1 MSAAPTTT
9 GPYQD
14 DSDDEIDLAALL
26 GTLLDHRWLIIAV
39 TAVGFVLSVIYALV
53 ATPVYQATA
62 MVQVESSAPTLP
74 GLTAVTQAL
83 TDSAPQAVTEIALL
97 TSRSVIGKAVQDLKL
112 DVQIEPVRF
121 PVIGELMSRRFQP
134 TRPGDVASPWLG
146 LNAYGWGGEN
156 LDVAQLTVTDALV
169 GKPLTLVAGNA
180 GAYQLDDENGTRLL
194 SGKVGEIATGGGVS
208 LQIKSMAANQGMR
221 FEVTQLAR
229 LQIISAVQNNLTAT
243 EKAKDS
249 GILQL
254 GYQLADPDMATA
266 TLEAITRQYTK
277 QNVERN
283 SAEAASSLKFVNA
296 QLPNVRRDLVKAEH
310 ALAQYQEKAHT
321 VDITLDAQSLLDQVV
336 AIDTNISQL
345 KMQQAEV
352 SRRFTARHPAYK
364 ALMSQ
369 LGELESRKREVNDRI
384 GVLPQT
390 QQELLGL
397 TREVQVSTLTYTNM
411 LNQAQQLDIARAG
424 TVGNARVVD
433 KSVVD
438 VTQPIKPKRALI
450 VIIGTFLA
458 GFLAVGWVFLRQM
471 LNRGIEDV
479 KDIEQVGL
487 PIYASIPMSDFQ
499 RGHQKIGRK
508 LRSGNGARI
517 DKPHLLALD
526 APNDL
531 AIEAMRSLRTAL
543 HFARMDAR
551 NNILMVCG
559 ASPGAGKTFVSTN
572 LAAVIAQGGQRV
584 LLIDGDLRRSTMHK
598 LLGQDPHN
606 GLSDLL
612 IGRTDVRSATRATGV
627 DGLHF
632 IPRGE
637 APPNPSELL
646 MRPDLGVLLKM
657 ASQNYDMVIIDTPPI
672 LAVTD
677 AAIIGRHAATSIM
690 VVRFG
695 LNPPKEL
702 AMAMQRF
709 EQNGIDLKGAVFNAV
724 ERRHDTNYA
733 YGYEYKATDK

>member
-1 MSAAPTTT
+1 MSAAPTTP

-14 DSDDEIDLAALL
+14 RSNDEIDLAALL
-26 GTLLDHRWLIIAV
+26 GTLLDHKWLIVAV
-39 TAVGFVLSVIYALV
+39 TSIGFVLAVAYALL
-53 ATPVYQATA
+53 ASPVYQANA
-62 MVQVESSAPTLP
+62 MVQVESNAPTLP

-97 TSRSVIGKAVQDLKL
+97 TSRSVVGKAVQDLKL

-121 PVIGELMSRRFQP
+121 VLIGGLMARRYQP

-146 LNAYGWGGEN
+146 LNSYGWGGES
-156 LDVAQLTVTDALV
+156 LHVAQLTVTDELV
-169 GKPLTLVAGNA
+169 AKPLTLVVGEAGT
-180 GAYQLDDENGTRLL
+180 YRLYDEDDTQLL
-194 SGKVGEIATGGGVS
+194 SGKVGETATGGGVS
-208 LQIKSMAANQGMR
+208 LQVKDIAANPGMR
-221 FEVTQLAR
+221 FEITQLSR
-229 LQIISAVQNNLTAT
+229 LAIITALQNNLIAT

-254 GYQLADPDMATA
+254 SYQLGDPDLAA
-266 TLEAITRQYTK
+266 QTLDAITRQYTK

-283 SAEAASSLKFVNA
+283 SAEAANSLKFVNG
-296 QLPNVRRDLVKAEH
+296 QLPKTRRDLEKAEH
-310 ALAQYQEKAHT
+310 ALAKYQEQAHT
-321 VDITLDAQSLLDQVV
+321 VDITLDAQSLLDQIV
-336 AIDTNISQL
+336 ALDTSISQL

-352 SRRFTARHPAYK
+352 SRRFTPQHPAYK

-369 LGELESRKREVNDRI
+369 LGELESRKQQINDRI
-384 GVLPQT
+384 SVLPQT

-397 TREVQVSTLTYTNM
+397 TREVQVSTLTYTNL

-424 TVGNARVVD
+424 TVGNARIVD

-438 VTQPIKPKRALI
+438 ISQPVKPKRLLI
-450 VIIGTFLA
+450 VMIGTFVA
-458 GFLAVGWVFLRQM
+458 GFLAVAWVFLRQM
-471 LNRGIEDV
+471 LSRGVEDV
-479 KDIEQVGL
+479 KEIEQLGL

-499 RGHQKIGRK
+499 RGHQKLGRK
-508 LRSGNGARI
+508 LQSNGTRL

-543 HFARMDAR
+543 HFARMEAN

-584 LLIDGDLRRSTMHK
+584 LLIDGDLRRSTLHK
-598 LLGQDPHN
+598 VLGQDPHN

-612 IGRTDVRSATRATGV
+612 IGRIDVKTATRATAIP
-627 DGLHF
+627 GLDF

-646 MRPDLGVLLKM
+646 MRPNLGVLLKM
-657 ASQNYDMVIIDTPPI
+657 ASQQYDLVIIDTPPI

-702 AMAMQRF
+702 SMAIQRF

-733 YGYEYKATDK
+733 YGYEYRATPEK

>member
-1 MSAAPTTT
+1 MSAAPTTPA
-9 GPYQD
+9 PYQD

-26 GTLLDHRWLIIAV
+26 GTLLDNKWLIGSV
-39 TAVGFVLSVIYALV
+39 TAIGFVLAVGYALI

-62 MVQVESSAPTLP
+62 MVQVESNTPSLP

-83 TDSAPQAVTEIALL
+83 TDSAPQAMTEISLL
-97 TSRSVIGKAVQDLKL
+97 TSRSVVGKAVQDLKL
-112 DVQIEPVRF
+112 DVQIEPLRF
-121 PVIGELMSRRFQP
+121 PLFGDLMARRYQP
-134 TRPGDVASPWLG
+134 TRAGEVASPWLG
-146 LNAYGWGGEN
+146 LDSYGWGGEE
-156 LDVAQLTVTDALV
+156 LQIAQLTVTDE
-169 GKPLTLVAGNA
+169 LVAKPMTLIAGSA
-180 GAYQLDDENGTRLL
+180 GAYRLFDEDGIELL
-194 SGKVGEIATGGGVS
+194 SGKVGETAKGGGVS
-208 LQIKSMAANQGMR
+208 LQVKTMAANSGMR

-229 LQIISAVQNNLTAT
+229 LAIISSLQRNLTVS

-249 GILQL
+249 GILL
-254 GYQLADPDMATA
+254 LSYQLADPDLAAA
-266 TLEAITRQYTK
+266 TLDAITRQYTK

-283 SAEAASSLKFVNA
+283 SAEAATSLKFVNE
-296 QLPNVRRDLVKAEH
+296 QLPNVRRDLEKAEH
-310 ALAQYQEKAHT
+310 ALAAYQTQKHT

-336 AIDTNISQL
+336 ALDTSISQL

-352 SRRFTARHPAYK
+352 SRRFTPQHPAYK

-369 LGELESRKREVNDRI
+369 LGELESRKTQLNDRI

-397 TREVQVSTLTYTNM
+397 TREVQVSTVTYTNL

-433 KSVVD
+433 PSVVD
-438 VTQPIKPKRALI
+438 LDQPVKPKRPLI
-450 VIIGTFLA
+450 VLLGTAAA
-458 GFLAVGWVFLRQM
+458 GLLAVAWVFVRQM

-479 KDIEQVGL
+479 KQIEQLGL
-487 PIYASIPMSDFQ
+487 PIFASIPMSDYQ
-499 RGHQKIGRK
+499 RDHQKLGRK
-508 LRSGNGARI
+508 LQSNGTRP

-543 HFARMDAR
+543 HFARIDAR
-551 NNILMVCG
+551 NNVLMICG
-559 ASPGAGKTFVSTN
+559 SSPGAGKTFVSTN

-584 LLIDGDLRRSTMHK
+584 LLIDGDLRRSTLHK
-598 LLGQDPHN
+598 VLGQQPHN

-612 IGRTDVRSATRATGV
+612 SGRIDVKTAIRATAI

-646 MRPDLGVLLKM
+646 MRPDLGVLLKV
-657 ASQNYDMVIIDTPPI
+657 ASQQYDLVIIDTPPI

-677 AAIIGRHAATSIM
+677 AAIIGRHAATSLM

-702 AMAMQRF
+702 EMAMQRF
-709 EQNGIDLKGAVFNAV
+709 DQNGIELKGAVFNAV

-733 YGYEYKATDK
+733 YGYEYRANS